1 MLRPFRQITAV
12 AAPLLR
18 DNVDTDSII
27 PSREI
32 QRVGKSGLAA
42 GLFAGWRYQNAVAR
56 QPDPGFILNQPPY
69 SEAHILLTGENFGC
83 GSSREHAV
91 WALYEYG
98 IRVVLAPSFAP
109 IFFDNCINNG
119 LLAACVP
126 GEALQ
131 AMARAIAIDP
141 VSNPLTVDLTC
152 CTVSAAAMP
161 AVDFQ
166 IGADA
171 RARLLAGLDAI
182 ELTLRSSA
190 AIDAFQARDRQLRPW
205 VYLGVYPGEHR

>member
-1 MLRPFRQITAV
+1 MPQPFRQITAI

-18 DNVDTDSII
+18 DNVDTDTII

-42 GLFAGWRYQNAVAR
+42 GLFAGWRYQDALAR
-56 QPDPGFILNQPPY
+56 QPDPGFILNQAPY
-69 SEAHILLTGENFGC
+69 SAAHILLTGENFGC

-91 WALYEYG
+91 WALVEYG

-126 GEALQ
+126 AGTLQ
-131 AMARAIAIDP
+131 ALARIIQADP
-141 VSNPLTVDLTC
+141 LSHPLTVDLERC
-152 CTVSAAAMP
+152 SVSAVATPAM
-161 AVDFQ
+161 DFE
-166 IGADA
+166 IEADA
-171 RARLLAGLDAI
+171 RARLLGGLNPI
-182 ELTLRSSA
+182 ELTLRGCA
-190 AIDAFQARDRQLRPW
+190 AIDAFQARDRGLRPW
-205 VYLGVYPGEHR
+205 VYLGARR